1 MLPIRDDVRSQSFPI
16 MNTLLIAAN
25 AIVFFLEAGLSPVQM
40 DRVVNLFGF
49 VPARFSLLNPL
60 SYLPIFTSMF
70 MHGGWFHIISNMWIL
85 FIFGDNV
92 EDRIGSF
99 RYLFFY
105 VLGGVAAALL
115 HVFVQPTSNIPV
127 VGASGAIAAVMGA
140 YFLFYPRA
148 RVISM
153 IPVFVIPW
161 FIQVPAVVYL
171 GVWFISQLYSG
182 VLSLGGASGVEM
194 GGIAWWAHIGG
205 FVFGALMSGLF
216 GAKRKKP
223 RWYTDQY
230 YPW

>member
-1 MLPIRDDVRSQSFPI
+1 
-16 MNTLLIAAN
+16 
-25 AIVFFLEAGLSPVQM
+25 
-40 DRVVNLFGF
+40 
-49 VPARFSLLNPL
+49 
-60 SYLPIFTSMF
+60 
-70 MHGGWFHIISNMWIL
+70 
-85 FIFGDNV
+85 
-92 EDRIGSF
+92 
-99 RYLFFY
+99 
-105 VLGGVAAALL
+105 
-115 HVFVQPTSNIPV
+115 
-127 VGASGAIAAVMGA
+127 MGA

-182 VLSLGGASGVEM
+182 VLSLGGAGGVEM